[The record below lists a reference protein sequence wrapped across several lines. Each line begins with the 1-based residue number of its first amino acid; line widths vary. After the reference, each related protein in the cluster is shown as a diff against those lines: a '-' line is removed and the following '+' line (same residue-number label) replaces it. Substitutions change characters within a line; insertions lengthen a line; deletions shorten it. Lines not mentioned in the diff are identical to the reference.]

1 MCRFRAGCA
10 NACRLLQVD
19 TILST
24 LRLES
29 AADTVVGNEFIRG
42 VSGGEKRR
50 LTLAEMLVRC
60 AVVCCC
66 PARHVNDADGAAVCC
81 AVTQMGN
88 PRLLCLDEIT

>member
-1 MCRFRAGCA
+1 MVSVQMTLNGERLPSKVSYCGAFVGVPECCA
-10 NACRLLQVD
+10 DACCLLQVD

-50 LTLAEMLVRC
+50 LTLAEMLVRLSVALGC
-60 AVVCCC
+60 
-66 PARHVNDADGAAVCC
+66 
-81 AVTQMGN
+81 
-88 PRLLCLDEIT
+88 LLLTCS